1 MLDYYHCYYH
11 EDRSPVAQCPRCKKF
26 LCKECASQLDPN
38 QNGVTLCP
46 DCQKVLEQ
54 ERKKE
59 NETKVNEL
67 EKEKGI
73 VTFKFFLCVIGIG
86 VGLVLFFTGNEI
98 AGVLIWGLGGIPSAW
113 KFLEGAF
120 SDPVSDAIYAT
131 HSSDGGCF
139 SLLIRCALAIIVAIV
154 AAPILLLVNI
164 VKLVNISG
172 EINDLKGD

>member
-1 MLDYYHCYYH
+1 MLDYSHCYYH

-26 LCKECASQLDPN
+26 LCKECASQLAPN

-120 SDPVSDAIYAT
+120 SDPVSDAVYAT
-131 HSSDGGCF
+131 HSGDGGLI
-139 SLLIRCALAIIVAIV
+139 SLLIRLVLAIIVAIV
-154 AAPILLLVNI
+154 AAPILFIVNAVKI
-164 VKLVNISG
+164 VKISD
-172 EINDLKGD
+172 EINKLNGD